1 MSEQDSE
8 LKNFT
13 AVAAVELMGLK
24 NFLIGEKKLTEYL
37 FSGVCVKCGLD
48 SYVEI
53 LTPLPLNVTVF
64 GDRTFS
70 KVTDTE

>member
-1 MSEQDSE
+1 MELSEQDSE

-13 AVAAVELMGLK
+13 AVAAELMGLK

-37 FSGVCVKCGLD
+37 FFGVCVKCGLD

-53 LTPLPLNVTVF
+53 LTPSPLM
-64 GDRTFS
+64 
-70 KVTDTE
+70 